1 MSQENAGAQNEE
13 PKKGS
18 PLKLIIILVVAL
30 AVLGGG
36 GFFAYTKF
44 FKAHP
49 PAEAAEEGHEKQG
62 AATAKAQ
69 SEKPVIYDWEPLM
82 VNLADPGGKRYLKL
96 NMKVELTNEKALEEL
111 KTRSFQLKD
120 AMLMLLSG
128 KEFDDISTSSGKQAL
143 KQETIAQVN
152 KILKQ
157 GQVKE
162 IYFTDFIVQ

>member
-1 MSQENAGAQNEE
+1 MAKKNEDGQNEE
-13 PKKGS
+13 GKKGS

-30 AVLGGG
+30 AGLGGG

-44 FKAHP
+44 FKAK
-49 PAEAAEEGHEKQG
+49 PAVEGAGDAHGQPAASKAEPEKL
-62 AATAKAQ
+62 
-69 SEKPVIYDWEPLM
+69 VIYDWEPLL
-82 VNLADPGGKRYLKL
+82 VNLADAGGKRYLKL

-111 KTRSFQLKD
+111 KNRSFQLKD

-128 KEFDDISTSSGKQAL
+128 KEFEDISSASGKQAL

-152 KILKQ
+152 KILKS

>member
-1 MSQENAGAQNEE
+1 MSQDNAGGQNEE

-18 PLKLIIILVVAL
+18 PLKLIIILVVLL

-36 GFFAYTKF
+36 GFFAYSKF
-44 FKAHP
+44 FKANP
-49 PAEAAEEGHEKQG
+49 PAEAAGEGQEKK
-62 AATAKAQ
+62 AAAHAQ
-69 SEKPVIYDWEPLM
+69 PEKPVIYDWEPLM

-111 KTRSFQLKD
+111 KSRSFQLKD
-120 AMLMLLSG
+120 SMLMLLSG

-157 GQVKE
+157 GQVKD

>member
-1 MSQENAGAQNEE
+1 MAQENNSGQDEE
-13 PKKGS
+13 QKKGS

-30 AVLGGG
+30 AGLGGG

-44 FKAHP
+44 FGAKP
-49 PAEAAEEGHEKQG
+49 PAEEAGEAHGQKAGAHAQAEKL
-62 AATAKAQ
+62 
-69 SEKPVIYDWEPLM
+69 VIYDWEPLL

-96 NMKVELTNEKALEEL
+96 NMKVELSNEKALEEL
-111 KTRSFQLKD
+111 KNRSFQLKD

-128 KEFDDISTSSGKQAL
+128 KEFDDISTASGKQAL
-143 KQETIAQVN
+143 KLETIAQVN
-152 KILKQ
+152 KILKL

>member
-1 MSQENAGAQNEE
+1 MAQENSGGQNEE
-13 PKKGS
+13 AKKGS

-30 AVLGGG
+30 AGLGGG

-44 FKAHP
+44 FKAKP
-49 PAEAAEEGHEKQG
+49 PAEQAGEGHGQQAAAKGQAEKL
-62 AATAKAQ
+62 
-69 SEKPVIYDWEPLM
+69 VIYDWEPLM

-111 KTRSFQLKD
+111 KNRSFQLKD

-152 KILKQ
+152 KILKT
-157 GQVKE
+157 GQVRE

>member
-1 MSQENAGAQNEE
+1 MAQENTGGQKEE

-18 PLKLIIILVVAL
+18 PLKLIILVVVAL
-30 AVLGGG
+30 GILGGG
-36 GFFAYTKF
+36 GFFAYAKF
-44 FKAHP
+44 FKAA
-49 PAEAAEEGHEKQG
+49 PAEQAGDAHGNPAVAKGQPEKL
-62 AATAKAQ
+62 
-69 SEKPVIYDWEPLM
+69 VIYDWEPLL

-111 KTRSFQLKD
+111 KNRSFQLKD

-128 KEFDDISTSSGKQAL
+128 KEFEDISTASGKQAL

-152 KILKQ
+152 KLLKT

>member
-1 MSQENAGAQNEE
+1 MAQDNDAGQKEE
-13 PKKGS
+13 QKKGS

-30 AVLGGG
+30 AGLGGG
-36 GFFAYTKF
+36 GFFAYAKF
-44 FKAHP
+44 FKAKP
-49 PAEAAEEGHEKQG
+49 PAAEAGESHGQQAGGHAQPEKL
-62 AATAKAQ
+62 
-69 SEKPVIYDWEPLM
+69 VIYDWEPIM

-111 KTRSFQLKD
+111 KNRGFQLKD

-128 KEFDDISTSSGKQAL
+128 KEFDDISTASGKQAL

-152 KILKQ
+152 KILKL
-157 GQVKE
+157 GQVRE

>member
-1 MSQENAGAQNEE
+1 MAQENSGGQNEE

-18 PLKLIIILVVAL
+18 PLKLIVILVVAL
-30 AVLGGG
+30 GALGGG
-36 GFFAYTKF
+36 GFFAYSKF
-44 FKAHP
+44 FKKAP
-49 PAEAAEEGHEKQG
+49 PAEQAGEAHAKPADAKGQPEKL
-62 AATAKAQ
+62 
-69 SEKPVIYDWEPLM
+69 VIFDWEPLL

-111 KTRSFQLKD
+111 KNRSFQLKD

-128 KEFDDISTSSGKQAL
+128 KEFEDISTASGKQAL

-152 KILKQ
+152 KLLKT

>member
-1 MSQENAGAQNEE
+1 MAQENTGGQNEE

-30 AVLGGG
+30 GALGGG

-44 FKAHP
+44 FKAKP
-49 PAEAAEEGHEKQG
+49 PAEQAGGGSGQPAAAHAQPEKL
-62 AATAKAQ
+62 
-69 SEKPVIYDWEPLM
+69 VIYDWEPLL

-111 KTRSFQLKD
+111 KNRSFQLKD

-128 KEFDDISTSSGKQAL
+128 KEFDDISTASGKQAL

-152 KILKQ
+152 KILKL